1 MPVQVHGN
9 PISAPCRCV
18 FMTCEVLGLD
28 YENIFVD
35 FTAGGTR
42 TPEFLKVCFLSFLGI
57 QATQAPL
64 IF

>member
-18 FMTCEVLGLD
+18 FMICEVLGLD

-42 TPEFLKVCFLSFLGI
+42 TPEFLKVCFYLF
-57 QATQAPL
+57 
-64 IF
+64 